1 MICRFINGIKLNHM
15 KIFDKTFLRTYYSIY
30 WNCPDVIGTYRMAIH
45 LGEYLQHHSF
55 GYDDEWMYEDDE
67 QIHHLLAADVMG
79 FGTGSDKNT
88 VQDFYGL

>member
-67 QIHHLLAADVMG
+67 
-79 FGTGSDKNT
+79 
-88 VQDFYGL
+88 